1 MASSSGQ
8 PLLPEQSSIE
18 KQNRDLGFGSVL
30 SGRRQL
36 RLLNRDGTFNV
47 YRQKPKWWRR
57 IVTYHFL
64 LNMSWPRFFAVV
76 FAGFVTINAIFATA
90 YYMAGPQTVQG
101 EVGVNNQFL
110 RCFFFSVDT
119 FATIGYGNLSP
130 KGVAAHLIV
139 SIEALSGLM
148 MFAIATGLVFAKF
161 ARPVANIV
169 YSKNAVVAPYRGITA
184 FMFRVINGS
193 HNQLIDLEARVVF
206 TRFEDSDGM
215 PMRKYYP
222 LNLERDRVSFFP
234 ASWTVVHPIDNSSP
248 MYGWTREQLVGA
260 NAEFLVLI
268 TATDETFSTTVQ
280 SRSSYAA
287 EEVIWGARFAN
298 LFQDG
303 ERVLNIDMNRF
314 HAVEKA
320 TSS

>member
-8 PLLPEQSSIE
+8 PLLPDQTTIE

-36 RLLNRDGTFNV
+36 RLLNRDGSFNV
-47 YRQKPKWWRR
+47 FRQKPKWWRR

-76 FAGFVTINAIFATA
+76 VGGFVVINAVFATA
-90 YYMAGPQTVQG
+90 YYLAGPSTVQG
-101 EVGVNNQFL
+101 EVGVENQFL

-130 KGVAAHLIV
+130 KGVGAHIIV

-161 ARPVANIV
+161 ARPVANII
-169 YSKNAVVAPYRGITA
+169 YSKKAVVAPYRGITA

-206 TRFEDSDGM
+206 TRFEDSQ
-215 PMRKYYP
+215 RKYYP
-222 LNLERDRVSFFP
+222 LTLERDHVSFFP
-234 ASWTVVHPIDNSSP
+234 AAWTVVHPIDNSSP
-248 MYGWTREQLVGA
+248 LFGCTREEMVA
-260 NAEFLVLI
+260 SAAEFLVLI

-280 SRSSYAA
+280 SRTSYTA
-287 EEVIWGARFAN
+287 EEIVWGARFAN

-303 ERVLNIDMNRF
+303 DRILTIDMNRF
-314 HAVEKA
+314 HAVEPA
-320 TSS
+320 N

>member
-8 PLLPEQSSIE
+8 PLLPDQTSIE

-36 RLLNRDGTFNV
+36 RLLNRDGSFNV

-57 IVTYHFL
+57 VLTYHFL
-64 LNMSWPRFFAVV
+64 LNMSWPRFFAVIL
-76 FAGFVTINAIFATA
+76 AGFVVINALFATA
-90 YYMAGPQTVQG
+90 YYLAGPQTVQG
-101 EVGVNNQFL
+101 EVGVSNQFL

-119 FATIGYGNLSP
+119 FATIGYGNLAP
-130 KGVAAHLIV
+130 AGVTAHVIV
-139 SIEALSGLM
+139 SIEALGGLM

-161 ARPVANIV
+161 ARPIANIV
-169 YSKNAVVAPYRGITA
+169 YSENAVIAPYRGITA

-206 TRFEDSDGM
+206 TRFEDSQ
-215 PMRKYYP
+215 RKYYP
-222 LNLERDRVSFFP
+222 LTLERDRVSFFP
-234 ASWTVVHPIDNSSP
+234 ASWTVVHPVDNASP
-248 MYGWTREQLVGA
+248 LYGLTREELIA
-260 NAEFLVLI
+260 RNAEFLVLL

-287 EEVIWGARFAN
+287 EEIVWGARFAN

-303 ERVLNIDMNRF
+303 DRILTIDMDRF
-314 HAVEKA
+314 HAVEPA
-320 TSS
+320 G

>member
-8 PLLPEQSSIE
+8 PLLPDQTSIE

-36 RLLNRDGTFNV
+36 RLLNRDGSFNV
-47 YRQKPKWWRR
+47 HRQKPKWWRR
-57 IVTYHFL
+57 IATYHFL

-76 FAGFVTINAIFATA
+76 LVGFVVINTVFATA
-90 YYMAGPQTVQG
+90 YYLAGPKTVQG

-130 KGVAAHLIV
+130 AGVTAHVIV
-139 SIEALSGLM
+139 STEALFGLM
-148 MFAIATGLVFAKF
+148 TFAIATGLVFAKF

-169 YSKNAVVAPYRGITA
+169 YSKNAIMAPYRGITA

-193 HNQLIDLEARVVF
+193 HNQLIDLEARIVF
-206 TRFEDSDGM
+206 TRFEDSQ
-215 PMRKYYP
+215 RKYYP
-222 LNLERDRVSFFP
+222 LTLERDRVSFFP
-234 ASWTVVHPIDNSSP
+234 ASWTVVHPIDNASP
-248 MYGWTREQLVGA
+248 LYGSTPEELIA
-260 NAEFLVLI
+260 ASAEFLVLI

-280 SRSSYAA
+280 SRSSYTA
-287 EEVIWGARFAN
+287 EEIVWGARFAN

-303 ERVLNIDMNRF
+303 DRVLTIDMNRF
-314 HAVEKA
+314 HAVERA
-320 TSS
+320 G

>member
-8 PLLPEQSSIE
+8 PLLPDQTTIE
-18 KQNRDLGFGSVL
+18 RQNRDLGFGSVL

-36 RLLNRDGTFNV
+36 RLLNRDGSFNV
-47 YRQKPKWWRR
+47 FRQKPKWWRR
-57 IVTYHFL
+57 ILTYHFL

-76 FAGFVTINAIFATA
+76 LVGFIAINAVFATA
-90 YYMAGPQTVQG
+90 YYLAGPATVQG

-130 KGVAAHLIV
+130 KGVAAHVIV
-139 SIEALSGLM
+139 SVEALFGLM
-148 MFAIATGLVFAKF
+148 TFAIATGLVFAKF

-169 YSKNAVVAPYRGITA
+169 YSRNAVIAPYRGITA

-206 TRFEDSDGM
+206 TRFEDSGGS
-215 PMRKYYP
+215 PQRRYYP
-222 LNLERDRVSFFP
+222 LSLERDRVSFFP
-234 ASWTVVHPIDNSSP
+234 AAWTVVHPIDNASP
-248 MYGWTREQLVGA
+248 LYGSTREEMVA
-260 NAEFLVLI
+260 SAAEFLVLI

-287 EEVIWGARFAN
+287 EEIVWGARFAN

-303 ERVLNIDMNRF
+303 DRILTIDMNRF
-314 HAVEKA
+314 HAVEPA
-320 TSS
+320 G